1 MTLGVMGIGEQGRCG
16 ISCVQSSYNWLHSI
30 GSITG
35 FIGLLGSW
43 NYWSHGI
50 LFMVDVVNVRSCFR
64 HVLLNSDWGGC
75 VKISYLDAAIVIRLL
90 MLGSCQLGGSGLEVY
105 YDCKG

>member
-64 HVLLNSDWGGC
+64 HVLLNSDWGGVRKNILSGC
-75 VKISYLDAAIVIRLL
+75 CNRNQVTHAGFLSAGWFRVGSLL
-90 MLGSCQLGGSGLEVY
+90 
-105 YDCKG
+105 